1 MLSCEG
7 NTPIVLYDD
16 VVVPGK
22 YDRLIWR
29 CCRSR
34 EIRYIFSRVRCIIVH
49 QHMATPMLQ
58 GNMVQH

>member
-22 YDRLIWR
+22 YDTYL
-29 CCRSR
+29 
-34 EIRYIFSRVRCIIVH
+34 VV
-49 QHMATPMLQ
+49 L
-58 GNMVQH
+58 GV